1 MAQDNNAAQQIF
13 DTIVT
18 RDFDPKALDAMG
30 KPTVNANEADLIS
43 FNFKTENK
51 DYGTVV
57 VLINGKSEI
66 EVYYGDNLGRGMERD
81 DRSDWYDFLTI
92 IRNIAKR
99 NLYTFGLNSMNRLK
113 YSMQTM
119 AQLAEGWNGT
129 NKTSYNKQ
137 GPAKLII
144 KHSRALGEGE
154 ARFRNIESLFVE
166 NSVGERFKMPFR
178 SISGGKAMARH
189 VTEGGNPYDSVG
201 QHICDTVNEI
211 ATLGKFIRASK
222 NKAFGQNEDAL
233 RIAEDAV
240 KHYADLKRKA
250 KKMISRRG
258 YKDIFASWDPMA
270 ITDLDETIDKV
281 REVFST
287 NTLDTRI
294 EEALPILAKIQE
306 ENMKEA
312 DVFEQW
318 ADRITEGT
326 WAVPETVEQK
336 AELAEL
342 MREPLRCGPDGSYAT
357 EQLYSLIGDDSLFD
371 DIYELSQTDPDADCR
386 PLVMA
391 TLAEFGIELDT
402 PYLDTNEN
410 APATSMRP
418 MARPSSMRPMAR
430 PSSMRPMARP
440 SSNLGGTSELAPSGQ
455 PTGSTRGF
463 KPLGED
469 DQLDE
474 MVPVA
479 AAAIWVLKFV
489 AARGAWPVLKWLLK
503 KHAGK
508 IAVGATGAYYMDQG
522 WDWVKSAIGE
532 EYAQMLIDNK
542 FEIGAAV
549 ALVLGAVALKKL
561 IEKQG
566 EKFISANES
575 INESPTEQLAA
586 IQKNRTAQLAAIQ
599 QNRDDLK
606 AKMKKR
612 RDDTR
617 GVKEDP
623 TQEEPL
629 TNTNQQD
636 LDDEDMTE
644 VTDIDTGKTALKA
657 ARDPMLETEKELT
670 RLLHL
675 ARG

>member
-1 MAQDNNAAQQIF
+1 MAQDNNAAQQIYN
-13 DTIVT
+13 TIVT

-43 FNFKTENK
+43 FNFRTENK

-57 VLINGKSEI
+57 ILINGESEI
-66 EVYYGDNLGRGMERD
+66 EVYYGDNIGRTMERD
-81 DRSDWYDFLTI
+81 DRTDWYDFLTI

-99 NLYTFGLNSMNRLK
+99 NLYTFGLNNMNRLK
-113 YSMQTM
+113 YSMQSM

-137 GPAKLII
+137 GPAKLVI
-144 KHSRALGEGE
+144 KHTRRLGEGE
-154 ARFRNIESLFVE
+154 QRFRNIESLFVE
-166 NSVGERFKMPFR
+166 NSQGERFKMPFR
-178 SISGGKAMARH
+178 NIAGGKAMARH
-189 VTEGGNPYDSVG
+189 VTEGGNPYDAIG

-211 ATLGKFIRASK
+211 ATLGKFVRASK
-222 NKAFGQNEDAL
+222 SKSFGQNEDAV

-240 KHYADLKRKA
+240 RHYAELKRKA

-294 EEALPILAKIQE
+294 EEALPILARIQE

-318 ADRITEGT
+318 ADSITEGT
-326 WAVPETVEQK
+326 WAMPETAEQK

-342 MREPLRCGPDGSYAT
+342 LNEPLRCGPAGSYAT

-371 DIYELSQTDPDADCR
+371 EIYELSQKDPDADCR
-386 PLVMA
+386 PLVFA
-391 TLAEFGIELDT
+391 TLKEYGID
-402 PYLDTNEN
+402 LDTNEG
-410 APATSMRP
+410 APTTSLRP
-418 MARPSSMRPMAR
+418 MARPT
-430 PSSMRPMARP
+430 
-440 SSNLGGTSELAPSGQ
+440 SNIGGTSELAPNGQ

-469 DQLDE
+469 EQLDE
-474 MVPVA
+474 TPVT
-479 AAAIWVLKFV
+479 AAIWIIKWAIKF
-489 AARGAWPVLKWLLK
+489 GAWPVLKWLLK
-503 KHAGK
+503 KYGPK
-508 IAVGATGAYYMDQG
+508 VAVGAGAIAAIDQG
-522 WDWVKSAIGE
+522 WDWVKDKVGA
-532 EYAQMLIDNK
+532 EYAQLLIDNK
-542 FEIGAAV
+542 LEIGAAV
-549 ALVLGAVALKKL
+549 ALIIGAVALKNMV
-561 IEKQG
+561 EKQG
-566 EKFISANES
+566 EKLVSANES
-575 INESPTEQLAA
+575 MN
-586 IQKNRTAQLAAIQ
+586 
-599 QNRDDLK
+599 
-606 AKMKKR
+606 
-612 RDDTR
+612 
-617 GVKEDP
+617 EDP

-629 TNTNQQD
+629 TNANQQD

-657 ARDPMLETEKELT
+657 ERDPMLETEKELT